1 MSVYGFKWRKN
12 KFMFDEELIKDYDED
27 SSKLFLK
34 LKNVEK

>member
-1 MSVYGFKWRKN
+1 MSVYSFKWRKN
-12 KFMFDEELIKDYDED
+12 KFRFDEELIQDYDED

>member
-12 KFMFDEELIKDYDED
+12 KFRFDEELIQGYDED